1 MYQPC
6 ILLEQSGKLIKGQR
20 VHVGELKD
28 KNEAWLRDTLFQNPD
43 SIPAND
49 IDPAFGRLIPLCK
62 ELRTEAGP
70 IDAVFINE
78 HGRLT
83 IIECKLWSNPQA
95 RREVVAQTLH
105 YVSALSRWT
114 YGDLQR
120 QVSAAL
126 GKRGNVPF
134 ELVRSQ
140 SGAAVTEPEFVD
152 AVSRALREGR
162 ILVLIAGEGIREGVQ
177 SLTELIN
184 RSATKAFSFGL
195 IEVAIYQFEKGRF
208 AIQPRVLAQTE
219 IITRHIAILG
229 RDGETAVAL
238 EETESIEPVKA
249 KPIGAG
255 KGHLKEWW
263 VPVLKMTFD
272 DPDQEPPRWLGTNNV
287 ALVTPFPGIQI
298 KAWTMVNGSQIGV
311 YLTGTR
317 VESIDAV
324 IGHIKREQKYLAES
338 LPAGTRFD
346 LDSDWPI
353 VLKQIGAKSDVERYS
368 WLKVALNA
376 FVNVLRPRLKE
387 WYDPQSAGK

>member
-6 ILLEQSGKLIKGQR
+6 ILLEQAGKLIKGRR
-20 VHVGELKD
+20 VHLGELKD

-43 SIPAND
+43 SIPVSD
-49 IDPAFGRLIPLCK
+49 VDPAFGRLIPLCK

-83 IIECKLWSNPQA
+83 IIECKLWKNPQA

-120 QVSAAL
+120 QVSATL

-134 ELVRSQ
+134 ELVHSQ
-140 SGAAVTEPEFVD
+140 AESAIIEPQFVD
-152 AVSRALREGR
+152 AASRALREGR

-208 AIQPRVLAQTE
+208 AIQPRILAQTE
-219 IITRHIAILG
+219 IVTRHIAILG
-229 RDGETAVAL
+229 RGSETAVAF
-238 EETESIEPVKA
+238 EEPS
-249 KPIGAG
+249 
-255 KGHLKEWW
+255 
-263 VPVLKMTFD
+263 
-272 DPDQEPPRWLGTNNV
+272 
-287 ALVTPFPGIQI
+287 
-298 KAWTMVNGSQIGV
+298 
-311 YLTGTR
+311 
-317 VESIDAV
+317 
-324 IGHIKREQKYLAES
+324 
-338 LPAGTRFD
+338 
-346 LDSDWPI
+346 
-353 VLKQIGAKSDVERYS
+353 
-368 WLKVALNA
+368 
-376 FVNVLRPRLKE
+376 
-387 WYDPQSAGK
+387 

>member
-6 ILLEQSGKLIKGQR
+6 ILLEQAGKLIKGRR
-20 VHVGELKD
+20 VHLGELKD

-43 SIPAND
+43 SIPVSD
-49 IDPAFGRLIPLCK
+49 VDPAFGRLIPLCK

-83 IIECKLWSNPQA
+83 IIECKLWKNRQA

-120 QVSAAL
+120 QVSATL

-134 ELVRSQ
+134 ELVHSQ
-140 SGAAVTEPEFVD
+140 AGTAIIEPQFVD
-152 AVSRALREGR
+152 AASRALREGR

-208 AIQPRVLAQTE
+208 AIQPRILAQTE
-219 IITRHIAILG
+219 IVTRHIAILG
-229 RDGETAVAL
+229 RGGETAVAF

-255 KGHLKEWW
+255 KGHLKDWW
-263 VPVLKMTFD
+263 APVLKMTFD
-272 DPDQEPPRWLGTNNV
+272 DPEQEPPKWLGTNNV

-298 KAWTMVNGSQIGV
+298 KAWAMVNGSQMGV

-324 IGHIKREQKYLAES
+324 MRHIKSEKRYLAES
-338 LPAGTRFD
+338 LPTGTRFD

-353 VLKQIGAKSDVERYS
+353 VLKQTGAGSDKERYN
-368 WLKVALNA
+368 WLKATLNT
-376 FVNVLRPRLKE
+376 FVNVLRPRLKDWHLQGASE
-387 WYDPQSAGK
+387 